1 MNKKRIVKILGTVIF
16 ISTMVVFL
24 FFLMAGYEKQKVM
37 AEATCPYTDPYKCLD
52 YFYQLEKDLGNK
64 KSSLQRKLNSEE
76 YQQLSLQE
84 KITYID
90 NQISETEKLIK
101 SIQVEI
107 AATDIEIKLAEK
119 DIQEKEDSIS
129 LLAQEA
135 DILEQTVSQ
144 RVTESYKFSFVGPLE
159 IFLDVKSLS
168 TALRRTKYLIVTR
181 SQDIESLETYAIKT
195 KDLAKQEEDLTNK
208 KADLQIKRNSI
219 EEEKLELAK
228 EINALAEQK
237 TEKNKLLAESKARE
251 TAYLS
256 QFNSISKLLAETE
269 KAEEQLMLRLYQTG
283 LLKADRYVRK
293 GEVIGLDGHTG
304 CSFGTH
310 LHFSFVK
317 NGYYT
322 NPKTYLD
329 NGTLK
334 YPMTGVVITQYYGGS
349 HYALDL
355 VSTNSGYQGWDRY
368 TVPYGLCP
376 TVDSIL
382 NCRRYGGRYCS
393 NTAQK
398 PMTDWN
404 LAYQRGEG
412 AKVYAAM
419 DGYFTHRTDK
429 YGANYGMV
437 ISKDGKMV
445 TYYVH
450 LKY

>member
-1 MNKKRIVKILGTVIF
+1 MNRKRFVKILGAVLL
-16 ISTMVVFL
+16 ISSLTVFL
-24 FFLMAGYEKQKVM
+24 FFLMTKYGRQNAL

-52 YFYQLEKDLGNK
+52 YFYQLEKDLGDK
-64 KSSLQRKLNSEE
+64 KNTLQKKLNSEE
-76 YQQLSLQE
+76 YQQLSLEE
-84 KITYID
+84 KISYIN

-101 SIQVEI
+101 TIQVEI
-107 AATDIEIKLAEK
+107 AATDIEIKLLEK
-119 DIQEKEDSIS
+119 DILEKEDSVS
-129 LLAQEA
+129 LLGQET
-135 DILEQTVSQ
+135 DILEQTVNQ
-144 RVTESYKFSFVGPLE
+144 RITESYKYSFVGPLE

-168 TALRRTKYLIVTR
+168 SALRRTKYLIATR
-181 SQDIESLETYAIKT
+181 SQDIESLEVYAIKIQ
-195 KDLAKQEEDLTNK
+195 DLAKQEEELISK
-208 KADLQIKRNSI
+208 KADLQIKRNNI
-219 EEEKLELAK
+219 EDEKIELAK
-228 EINALAEQK
+228 EVNALAEQK
-237 TEKNKLLAESKARE
+237 IEKNKLLAESKARE
-251 TAYLS
+251 TTYLS

-317 NGYYT
+317 NGYYQ

-329 NGTLK
+329 NKTLA
-334 YPMTGVVITQYYGGS
+334 YPMTGVVITQYYGGG

-368 TVPYGLCP
+368 KVPYGLCP
-376 TVDSIL
+376 IVDGIL
-382 NCRRYGGRYCS
+382 DRRKEEGRS
-393 NTAQK
+393 
-398 PMTDWN
+398 DWN

-412 AKVYAAM
+412 AKVYASM
-419 DGYFTHRTDK
+419 DGYFTHKTDK
-429 YGANYGMV
+429 YGANYGMIV
-437 ISKDGKMV
+437 SKDGKMV

>member
-1 MNKKRIVKILGTVIF
+1 MKKKGIVKILKVTLFAFAMI
-16 ISTMVVFL
+16 VFL
-24 FFLMAGYEKQKVM
+24 FFLMARYEKQKVL

-52 YFYQLEKDLGNK
+52 YFYQLEKDLGSK
-64 KSSLQRKLNSEE
+64 KNSLQKRLNSEE

-84 KITYID
+84 KITYIN
-90 NQISETEKLIK
+90 NQITETEKLIK

-119 DIQEKEDSIS
+119 DIIEKEDFIS
-129 LLAQEA
+129 LLAQET

-168 TALRRTKYLIVTR
+168 TALRRTKYLIATR
-181 SQDIESLETYAIKT
+181 SRDIESLEIYAIKT
-195 KDLAKQEEDLTNK
+195 QELAKQEQDLTNR

-228 EINALAEQK
+228 EVNALAEQK

-283 LLKADRYVRK
+283 LLKADRYVHK

-317 NGYYT
+317 DGYYKD
-322 NPKTYLD
+322 PKTYLD

-334 YPMTGVVITQYYGGS
+334 YPMTGVVITQFYGGS

-368 TVPYGLCP
+368 TVRYGLCP
-376 TVDSIL
+376 TVDNIL
-382 NCRRYGGRYCS
+382 NKRKAAGLS
-393 NTAQK
+393 
-398 PMTDWN
+398 DWN

-412 AKVYAAM
+412 GKVYAAI
-419 DGYFTHRTDK
+419 DGYFTHKTDK
-429 YGANYGMV
+429 YGANYGMI